1 MTPAPTRTPS
11 TGRRLSA
18 TALDRAIG
26 AILGSAVA
34 DAAGA
39 KFEFL
44 PPGRYSAE
52 FPRPVHGGIGELVG
66 GGSFDWAP
74 GEFTDDTQMALALA
88 AAIEEAG
95 GFDAEAVWRHFRA
108 WCAGARDVGA
118 TTSAALYHES
128 HVGAAE
134 SAHDMLGGRTGSNG
148 SVMRIAPVG
157 VHGVVLGRDELFR
170 VAVAQ
175 SNLTHHDPIAAVA
188 AAFVAEVIRLL
199 IEGAPLGAAISE
211 SADMLMQSP
220 LAEIFETRLAP
231 TLVRD
236 WDPMTDAGPTNGSAR
251 TAVAQA
257 IWAVRR
263 GRDFHDV
270 ITSVIDL
277 GGDTDTVAAIAG
289 AIAGARYGA
298 QAIPVRWVTYVNG
311 TVLGPDGERTYDAQ
325 DLINLAR
332 RLVGRDSSTHHEAEP
347 TPKLKKIHG
356 SGLWAADLGGAATV
370 DTGKAVVSMCHTADL
385 FKGHPFRRQVLIRDT
400 DANPGLLPIVR
411 DVVDAIDAFLAEG
424 REVVVHCHG
433 GRSRTTLALRAWY
446 MRTHGVDHAEA
457 ADWIESI
464 WPHVGRW
471 NDSFESFLDHDW
483 HPGTWGDGNGSNTTR
498 HTAAREAE

>member
-1 MTPAPTRTPS
+1 
-11 TGRRLSA
+11 
-18 TALDRAIG
+18 
-26 AILGSAVA
+26 
-34 DAAGA
+34 
-39 KFEFL
+39 
-44 PPGRYSAE
+44 
-52 FPRPVHGGIGELVG
+52 
-66 GGSFDWAP
+66 
-74 GEFTDDTQMALALA
+74 
-88 AAIEEAG
+88 
-95 GFDAEAVWRHFRA
+95 
-108 WCAGARDVGA
+108 
-118 TTSAALYHES
+118 
-128 HVGAAE
+128 
-134 SAHDMLGGRTGSNG
+134 
-148 SVMRIAPVG
+148 
-157 VHGVVLGRDELFR
+157 
-170 VAVAQ
+170 
-175 SNLTHHDPIAAVA
+175 
-188 AAFVAEVIRLL
+188 
-199 IEGAPLGAAISE
+199 
-211 SADMLMQSP
+211 
-220 LAEIFETRLAP
+220 
-231 TLVRD
+231 
-236 WDPMTDAGPTNGSAR
+236 
-251 TAVAQA
+251 
-257 IWAVRR
+257 VRR

-298 QAIPVRWVTYVNG
+298 QSIPVRWVTYVNG

-347 TPKLKKIHG
+347 TPNLKKIHG

-446 MRTHGVDHAEA
+446 MRTHGVDHDEA

-483 HPGTWGDGNGSNTTR
+483 HPGSWDGAIDIDGMDATR
-498 HTAAREAE
+498 RTAAEEAE